1 MSKRSS
7 SNAFAGE
14 ARNDHRSESGYRSPK
29 NTDNSQCY
37 GKFVS
42 SSHSHSD
49 RWSSEPPTAVTPNKE
64 DRASSK
70 HKKKSALPSSI
81 ALRKEPFDTSE
92 VSKSN
97 KRDYASY
104 HKSTSALPPSNALQN
119 TPFNPSN
126 ESKSDLTSKSSHKK
140 QHQNIIN
147 SRKSAK
153 SVPITT
159 LSCIAIDWL
168 TPSIVHTELLKH
180 ISDDESFP
188 KSTEDQL
195 DLLMNKFPLPELK
208 SAYYMTMGKLG
219 ADVKSETLPFN
230 AWTEAVKEAFIAMIY
245 DHRSMMYD
253 GLNSRGPEH
262 R

>member
-14 ARNDHRSESGYRSPK
+14 SRKDHRSESGYRSSK
-29 NTDNSQCY
+29 VTDDTRRY

-49 RWSSEPPTAVTPNKE
+49 RRSSEPPTAVTPNKE

-70 HKKKSALPSSI
+70 HKSKSALTSSI
-81 ALRKEPFDTSE
+81 ALRKAPFDTSD

-97 KRDYASY
+97 
-104 HKSTSALPPSNALQN
+104 
-119 TPFNPSN
+119 
-126 ESKSDLTSKSSHKK
+126 LTSKSSRKK
-140 QHQNIIN
+140 QHENIIH
-147 SRKSAK
+147 SRKSAT
-153 SVPITT
+153 SVPVTT
-159 LSCIAIDWL
+159 LSSIAIDWL
-168 TPSIVHTELLKH
+168 TPSIVRAELRKH
-180 ISDDESFP
+180 ISDDESVP

-195 DLLMNKFPLPELK
+195 DLLMNKFPLHELK

-219 ADVKSETLPFN
+219 ADVKSVNLPFN
-230 AWTEAVKEAFIAMIY
+230 ARIDTVKEAFIAMIY
-245 DHRSMMYD
+245 DHQSMMYD
-253 GLNSRGPEH
+253 GLNSRGPKH